1 MKTRPVC
8 LLLASLGSLIPAT
21 LASLTVA
28 TLASLTLVA
37 GALAQSTGTQSAAP
51 APASASAPESTPTG
65 NAANGKRVYLADG
78 CFYCHGTTGAGGGI
92 AGPRLA
98 PNPLPL
104 EGVKAKVRTASG
116 RMPVY
121 SPAVLKDAE
130 IADIVA
136 YLQSIPQGKAAKDI
150 PALNR

>member
-1 MKTRPVC
+1 MSTKAPGMFLAIAC
-8 LLLASLGSLIPAT
+8 LI
-21 LASLTVA
+21 V
-28 TLASLTLVA
+28 
-37 GALAQSTGTQSAAP
+37 TGTAAGET
-51 APASASAPESTPTG
+51 PESGDP
-65 NAANGKRVYLADG
+65 ANGKRVFFADG
-78 CFYCHGTTGAGGGI
+78 CFYCHGTTGAGGGN

-121 SPAVLKDAE
+121 TSAVLQDSE

-136 YLQSIPQGKAAKDI
+136 YLRSIPAGKQAKDI
-150 PALNR
+150 PLLNR

>member
-1 MKTRPVC
+1 MKTRPVR
-8 LLLASLGSLIPAT
+8 LLLATLGSLIPAT

-28 TLASLTLVA
+28 TLASLTLAVPA
-37 GALAQSTGTQSAAP
+37 SLALA
-51 APASASAPESTPTG
+51 ASTG

-78 CFYCHGTTGAGGGI
+78 CFYCHGTTGAGGGN

>member
-1 MKTRPVC
+1 M
-8 LLLASLGSLIPAT
+8 AT
-21 LASLTVA
+21 NARGTFV
-28 TLASLTLVA
+28 
-37 GALAQSTGTQSAAP
+37 ALACLVLAGTAVGETPQTGD
-51 APASASAPESTPTG
+51 
-65 NAANGKRVYLADG
+65 AANGKRVFFADG
-78 CFYCHGTTGAGGGI
+78 CFYCHGTTGAGGGN

-121 SPAVLKDAE
+121 SSAVLQDSE

-136 YLQSIPQGKAAKDI
+136 YLRSIPAGKQAKDI
-150 PALNR
+150 PLLNK

>member
-1 MKTRPVC
+1 MHMKSIRAGV
-8 LLLASLGSLIPAT
+8 LLASLIMLS
-21 LASLTVA
+21 VA
-28 TLASLTLVA
+28 
-37 GALAQSTGTQSAAP
+37 ALAADQERSARTVSENGQPGGAARGLP
-51 APASASAPESTPTG
+51 ADPV
-65 NAANGKRVYLADG
+65 NGKRVFFADG

-104 EGVKAKVRTASG
+104 EGVKAKVRTQSG

-121 SPAVLKDAE
+121 SPAVLKDSE

-136 YLQSIPQGKAAKDI
+136 YLESIPKGKDAQDI
-150 PALNR
+150 PLLNR

>member
-8 LLLASLGSLIPAT
+8 LLLASLGSLMLAT
-21 LASLTVA
+21 LASLA
-28 TLASLTLVA
+28 LVA
-37 GALAQSTGTQSAAP
+37 GALAQSSGTQS
-51 APASASAPESTPTG
+51 SAPGSAG
-65 NAANGKRVYLADG
+65 NSANGKRVYLADG

-136 YLQSIPQGKAAKDI
+136 YLQSIPQGKEAKDI